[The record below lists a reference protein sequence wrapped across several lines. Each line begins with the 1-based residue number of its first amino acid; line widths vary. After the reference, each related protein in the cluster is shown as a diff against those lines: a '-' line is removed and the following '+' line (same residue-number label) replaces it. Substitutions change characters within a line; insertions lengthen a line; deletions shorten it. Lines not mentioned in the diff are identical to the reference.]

1 MSGFGAAVSRRRTS
15 SPKVGGQALSDGV
28 LMRAGDVWA
37 VARLDGSL
45 ELGRLPENR
54 WAGVPFLRVLT
65 GLGPALVRGLR
76 AMGAS
81 GRNRE
86 LPRRVRW
93 ALPLFIA
100 GPLLVNAVLSRALG
114 ATTLWGW
121 QNGVTALLLVA
132 AQLVALRLVMPSS
145 MWRFHG
151 AEHKAVAAYEGGL
164 DLDDIDAVLR
174 APRVHD
180 RCGTN
185 VVAVL
190 VAACLLPLP
199 ASGAWSLLTFV
210 GIFAVSVEVVSLAAQ
225 RPRSP
230 LSRLVLAGG
239 HVLQRYVTTAEPTA
253 QEQAVGVKA
262 LQACLAMLAAD
273 RMSEA
278 ALDELEAA

>member
-1 MSGFGAAVSRRRTS
+1 VSRTS
-15 SPKVGGQALSDGV
+15 VPKVGGQALSDGV

-45 ELGRLPENR
+45 EMGRLPENR
-54 WAGVPFLRVLT
+54 WANVPLLRVVT
-65 GLGPALVRGLR
+65 GLGPALVRGLK

-81 GRNRE
+81 GRNRT

-93 ALPLFIA
+93 ALPLFIG
-100 GPLLVNAVLSRALG
+100 GPLLINAALSRAVG
-114 ATTLWGW
+114 VSTVWGW
-121 QNGVTALLLVA
+121 QSGVTALLLVA
-132 AQLVALRLVMPSS
+132 AQLAALRFVMPGS

-151 AEHKAVAAYEGGL
+151 AEHKAVAAYERGI
-164 DLDDIDAVLR
+164 DLEDIDAVLR

-199 ASGAWSLLTFV
+199 SGGVFSLFTFV
-210 GIFAVSVEVVSLAAQ
+210 PVFAFSVEVVTMAAK
-225 RPRSP
+225 RPRAL
-230 LSRLVLAGG
+230 LSRLVLFGG
-239 HVLQRYVTTAEPTA
+239 HQLQRFVTTAEPTA
-253 QEQAVGVKA
+253 EEQAVGIKA

-273 RMSEA
+273 RVAST
-278 ALDELEAA
+278 ALDELEAEAA

>member
-1 MSGFGAAVSRRRTS
+1 VSRRRS
-15 SPKVGGQALSDGV
+15 SPPKVGGQALSDGV

-45 ELGRLPENR
+45 EMGRLPENR
-54 WAGVPFLRVLT
+54 WAGVPLLRVLT
-65 GLGPALVRGLR
+65 GLGPALLRGLK

-81 GRNRE
+81 GRNRQ

-93 ALPLFIA
+93 ALPLFVA
-100 GPLLVNAVLSRALG
+100 GPLLVNAALSMALG
-114 ATTLWGW
+114 ATTVWGW
-121 QNGVTALLLVA
+121 QSGVAALALVA
-132 AQLVALRLVMPSS
+132 AQLVALRVVMPPS

-151 AEHKAVAAYEGGL
+151 AEHKAVTAYERGL
-164 DLDDIDAVLR
+164 DLNDLDAVLA

-190 VAACLLPLP
+190 VLACLLPLP
-199 ASGAWSLLTFV
+199 STGALSLVTFV
-210 GIFAVSVEVVSLAAQ
+210 LVFAVSVEIVSMAARRPAAVVSRAI
-225 RPRSP
+225 
-230 LSRLVLAGG
+230 LAGG
-239 HVLQRYVTTAEPTA
+239 HLLQRFVTTAEPTA
-253 QEQAVGVKA
+253 EEQAVGVKA

-273 RMSEA
+273 RLSGS

>member
-1 MSGFGAAVSRRRTS
+1 MSRRTS

-45 ELGRLPENR
+45 EMGRLPANR
-54 WAGVPFLRVLT
+54 WVAIPLLRVLT
-65 GLGPALVRGLR
+65 GLGPALFRGLR

-81 GRNRE
+81 GRNRN

-100 GPLLVNAVLSRALG
+100 APLLLNAAISKLIGVSNV
-114 ATTLWGW
+114 WGW
-121 QNGVTALLLVA
+121 QSGLMAVLLVA
-132 AQLVALRLVMPSS
+132 VQLVALRVVMPPS

-151 AEHKAVAAYEGGL
+151 AEHKAVAAYEQGI
-164 DLDDIDAVLR
+164 DLDDLDAVLR
-174 APRVHD
+174 ASRVHD

-199 ASGAWSLLTFV
+199 STGAFSVLTFLA
-210 GIFAVSVEVVSLAAQ
+210 IFAGSVEVVSMAA
-225 RPRSP
+225 RHPRWLP
-230 LSRLVLAGG
+230 SRIVLAGG
-239 HVLQRYVTTAEPTA
+239 HFLQRYVTTAEPTPE
-253 QEQAVGVKA
+253 EQAVGVKA
-262 LQACLAMLAAD
+262 LQTCLSLLAAE
-273 RMSEA
+273 RLAET

>member
-1 MSGFGAAVSRRRTS
+1 MSGFGAAVSRRTAT
-15 SPKVGGQALSDGV
+15 PKVGGQALSDGV

-54 WAGVPFLRVLT
+54 WAGVPLLRVLT

-93 ALPLFIA
+93 ALPLFVA
-100 GPLLVNAVLSRALG
+100 GPLLVNAALSRALG
-114 ATTLWGW
+114 TTTVWGW
-121 QNGVTALLLVA
+121 QSGMTALLLVA
-132 AQLVALRLVMPSS
+132 AQLVALRVVMPSS

-151 AEHKAVAAYEGGL
+151 AEHKAVAAYEAGL
-164 DLDDIDAVLR
+164 DLNDIDAVLR

-185 VVAVL
+185 VVAIL
-190 VAACLLPLP
+190 VAACLLPVP
-199 ASGAWSLLTFV
+199 TTGAWSLLTFV
-210 GIFAVSVEVVSLAAQ
+210 LIFAVSVEVVSLAAK

-230 LSRLVLAGG
+230 LSRLILVGG
-239 HVLQRYVTTAEPTA
+239 HLLQRYVTTAEPTA
-253 QEQAVGVKA
+253 REQAVGVKA

-273 RMSEA
+273 RVADA

>member
-1 MSGFGAAVSRRRTS
+1 VSRRTS
-15 SPKVGGQALSDGV
+15 TPKVGGQALSDGV

-45 ELGRLPENR
+45 EMGRLPENR
-54 WAGVPFLRVLT
+54 WASVPLLRVVT
-65 GLGPALVRGLR
+65 GLGPALVRGLK

-100 GPLLVNAVLSRALG
+100 GPLLINAVLSRAIG
-114 ATTLWGW
+114 QSTVWGW
-121 QNGVTALLLVA
+121 QSGTTALVLVA
-132 AQLVALRLVMPSS
+132 AQLAALRVVMPGS

-151 AEHKAVAAYEGGL
+151 AEHKAVAAYEQGI
-164 DLDDIDAVLR
+164 DLNDVDAVLR
-174 APRVHD
+174 APRIHD

-190 VAACLLPLP
+190 VLACLLPIP
-199 ASGAWSLLTFV
+199 SSGAFSLLTFV
-210 GIFAVSVEVVSLAAQ
+210 VVFAACVEIVTLAAR
-225 RPRSP
+225 RPRAIA
-230 LSRLVLAGG
+230 SRLVLVGG
-239 HVLQRYVTTAEPTA
+239 HFLQRYVTTAEPTRE
-253 QEQAVGVKA
+253 EQAVGIKA

-273 RMSEA
+273 RVSEA

>member
-1 MSGFGAAVSRRRTS
+1 MSRTRRNAA
-15 SPKVGGQALSDGV
+15 PKVGGQALSDGV

-45 ELGRLPENR
+45 ELGRLPENK
-54 WAGVPFLRVLT
+54 WAGIPVLRVLT

-100 GPLLVNAVLSRALG
+100 GPLLINFALSRVIGG
-114 ATTLWGW
+114 ATVWGW
-121 QNGVTALLLVA
+121 QSGVVAVLMVA
-132 AQLVALRLVMPSS
+132 AQLVALRVVMPGS

-151 AEHKAVAAYEGGL
+151 AEHKAVAAYEQGV
-164 DLDDIDAVLR
+164 DLNDVDAVLR
-174 APRVHD
+174 ASRVHD

-190 VAACLLPLP
+190 VLACLLPIP
-199 ASGAWSLLTFV
+199 SAGALSLLTFV
-210 GIFAVSVEVVSLAAQ
+210 LVFALSVEVVTLAAR
-225 RPRSP
+225 RPRA
-230 LSRLVLAGG
+230 LVSRAILVGG
-239 HVLQRYVTTAEPTA
+239 HFLQRYVTTAEPTRE
-253 QEQAVGVKA
+253 EQAVGLKA

-273 RMSEA
+273 RVAGA

>member
-1 MSGFGAAVSRRRTS
+1 MSRRP
-15 SPKVGGQALSDGV
+15 SPPLKVGGQALSDGV
-28 LMRAGDVWA
+28 LMRAGEVWA

-54 WAGVPFLRVLT
+54 WAGVPLLRVLT
-65 GLGPALVRGLR
+65 GLGPALARGLR

-93 ALPLFIA
+93 ALPLFVA
-100 GPLLVNAVLSRALG
+100 GPLLVNAVLTRALHTP
-114 ATTLWGW
+114 AVWGW
-121 QNGVTALLLVA
+121 RSGLTAVLLVA

-151 AEHKAVAAYEGGL
+151 AEHKAVAAYETGT
-164 DLDDIDAVLR
+164 DLDDLDAVLR

-190 VAACLLPLP
+190 VAACLLPVP
-199 ASGAWSLLTFV
+199 TSGAWSLLTFV
-210 GIFAVSVEVVSLAAQ
+210 LLFVLSVEVVSMAAR

-230 LSRLVLAGG
+230 ISRVVLAGG
-239 HVLQRYVTTAEPTA
+239 HLLQRFVTTAEPTPE
-253 QEQAVGVKA
+253 EQAVGVKA

-273 RMSEA
+273 RLASAE
-278 ALDELEAA
+278 LDALEAA